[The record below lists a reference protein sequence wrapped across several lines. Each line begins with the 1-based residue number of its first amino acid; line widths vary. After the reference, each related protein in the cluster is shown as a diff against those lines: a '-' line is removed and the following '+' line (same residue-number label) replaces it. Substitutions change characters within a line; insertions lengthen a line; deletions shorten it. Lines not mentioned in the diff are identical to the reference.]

1 MRTEALIGP
10 EIESAAWRAIPVRI
24 GASRR
29 RVLNLGQLNRS
40 IALVV
45 LGVAAVVIIAFMP
58 VDDRVG
64 VSAPRDGAASAPLTG
79 RSILH
84 FPR

>member
-40 IALVV
+40 VALVV
-45 LGVAAVVIIAFMP
+45 LGLAAVVMIALMH
-58 VDDRVG
+58 VDDRVD
-64 VSAPRDGAASAPLTG
+64 VSAHHDGAASASLTG

>member
-1 MRTEALIGP
+1 MRTEALIRP
-10 EIESAAWRAIPVRI
+10 EIEGAAWRAIPVRI

-29 RVLNLGQLNRS
+29 RVLNLGQLIRS
-40 IALVV
+40 VALVV
-45 LGVAAVVIIAFMP
+45 LGLAAVLTIAFMP
-58 VDDRVG
+58 VDGRVG
-64 VSAPRDGAASAPLTG
+64 VSAPHDGAASAPLTG